1 MFGASFGLISSPSL
15 GWYEFKLHLSSFLNV
30 HTQMAQKVKPNAK
43 NIEYKEQFNSH
54 FLVLT

>member
-15 GWYEFKLHLSSFLNV
+15 GWYEFKLHLSSFFNV
-30 HTQMAQKVKPNAK
+30 HTRMAQKVKPNAK

-54 FLVLT
+54 FLV